1 MLFPVPGA
9 LPICPLPVVLFP
21 GAPEPWH
28 IFEPRYRQLLQDCLA
43 GDHRFGIAYVAP
55 DPAPDADPVPNPGD
69 VGCVALIRSN
79 QPLPD
84 GRSNV
89 LTVGE
94 RRFVLR
100 GWISS
105 TRPYRVAEIEEFDDD
120 PTDATEVTTLAAD
133 VPDGFGRLARALGVL
148 TEREDEEDELAADP
162 QLLSFQVAASL
173 ELEAP
178 AKQVLQAIRSTSAR
192 LRQLASLLG
201 PVAADAQRRAA
212 VRQQARRNGRGGGPP
227 PAQPGAQPP
236 AGEGGRG
243 ERRSPRP
250 SGRWP

>member
-1 MLFPVPGA
+1 MA
-9 LPICPLPVVLFP
+9 RELPIFPLPIVLFP
-21 GAPEPWH
+21 GAPQPLH

-43 GDHRFGIAYVAP
+43 GDQRFGIAYVAP
-55 DPAPDADPVPNPGD
+55 DPAPDADPVPSPGD

-100 GWISS
+100 CWISS
-105 TRPYRVAEIEEFDDD
+105 THPYRVAEIEEFDDD

-133 VPDGFGRLARALGVL
+133 VREGFGRLARALGVL
-148 TEREDEEDELAADP
+148 TEREDEEVELASDP

-173 ELEAP
+173 ELDAP
-178 AKQVLQAIRSTSAR
+178 AKQALQAIRSTSAR
-192 LRQLASLLG
+192 LRQLATVLG
-201 PVAADAQRRAA
+201 PVAADAERRAA
-212 VRQQARRNGRGGGPP
+212 VRRRARGNGRGGRHP
-227 PAQPGAQPP
+227 
-236 AGEGGRG
+236 EI
-243 ERRSPRP
+243 ERAS
-250 SGRWP
+250 

>member
-1 MLFPVPGA
+1 MA
-9 LPICPLPVVLFP
+9 RELPIFPLPIVLFP
-21 GAPEPWH
+21 GAPQPLH

-43 GDHRFGIAYVAP
+43 ADRRFGIAYVAP

-100 GWISS
+100 AWISS
-105 TRPYRVAEIEEFDDD
+105 AHLYRVAEIEEFDDD

-133 VPDGFGRLARALGVL
+133 VRDGFGRLARALGVL
-148 TEREDEEDELAADP
+148 TEREDEEIELTSDP

-178 AKQVLQAIRSTSAR
+178 AKQALQAIRSTSAR
-192 LRQLASLLG
+192 LRQLANLLG
-201 PVAADAQRRAA
+201 PVAADAERRAA
-212 VRQQARRNGRGGGPP
+212 VRQRARGNGRGGRHP
-227 PAQPGAQPP
+227 
-236 AGEGGRG
+236 EI
-243 ERRSPRP
+243 ERAT
-250 SGRWP
+250 

>member
-1 MLFPVPGA
+1 MLFSPVRLAVAFPVYYLPMA
-9 LPICPLPVVLFP
+9 RELPIFPLPIVLFP
-21 GAPEPWH
+21 GAPQPLH

-43 GDHRFGIAYVAP
+43 GDRRFGIAYVAP
-55 DPAPDADPVPNPGD
+55 DPAPDADPAPNPGD
-69 VGCVALIRSN
+69 VGCVALIQSN

-100 GWISS
+100 DWISS

-133 VPDGFGRLARALGVL
+133 VRDGFGRLARALGVL
-148 TEREDEEDELAADP
+148 TEREDEEIELATDP

-178 AKQVLQAIRSTSAR
+178 AKQALQAIRSTSAR

-201 PVAADAQRRAA
+201 PVAADAERRAA
-212 VRQQARRNGRGGGPP
+212 VRQQARGNGRGGRHP
-227 PAQPGAQPP
+227 
-236 AGEGGRG
+236 EI
-243 ERRSPRP
+243 ERAT
-250 SGRWP
+250 